1 MGKRGDY
8 PLMSY
13 PKIILSET
21 NSEIN
26 DCALFPAMVG
36 LFADFTLNDGNN
48 LSFADILDYKDG
60 VFHLSMAEA
69 SGFEDYQVLVP
80 IRMIDTITYI

>member
-1 MGKRGDY
+1 
-8 PLMSY
+8 MSY

-26 DCALFPAMVG
+26 DCTLFPALVG
-36 LFADFTLNDGNN
+36 LFADFTLNDGNS
-48 LSFADILDYKDG
+48 LPYADILAYQDG
-60 VFHLSMAEA
+60 VFHLSMAES